1 LRSTR
6 KSTIAGYARG
16 DVEVSANPT
25 IPPFRTYWVI
35 ADHEMPVKVE
45 HQWPLST
52 LPIEVKLTPLAPP
65 QGRF

>member
-45 HQWPLST
+45 HQWPLSERGAEARQQH
-52 LPIEVKLTPLAPP
+52 IAH
-65 QGRF
+65 